1 MKEKNFKNSP
11 KKSKILYT
19 VDLKLFVQGILPLTQ
34 VYVPYRAYN
43 MPLLIKPSLQPNSNK
58 PPLICPKSPLFEA
71 FWGKIQKIS
80 IKHRQKPLKFFI
92 NRLGLYAQIL

>member
-43 MPLLIKPSLQPNSNK
+43 TPLLIKP
-58 PPLICPKSPLFEA
+58 
-71 FWGKIQKIS
+71 
-80 IKHRQKPLKFFI
+80 
-92 NRLGLYAQIL
+92 